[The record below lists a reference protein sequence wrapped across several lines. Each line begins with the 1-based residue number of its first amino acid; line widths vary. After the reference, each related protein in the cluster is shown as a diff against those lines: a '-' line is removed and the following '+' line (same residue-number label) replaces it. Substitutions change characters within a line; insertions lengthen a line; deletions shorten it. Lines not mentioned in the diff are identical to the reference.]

1 MTVETLTLTTPMI
14 VVLGLLGLTII
25 LFAFD
30 ILRTD
35 LAALTVMVLLGL
47 LSMVPGLEGISDP
60 MHLFDGFASNAVIS
74 IIGVMIIGAGLD
86 KTGIMSRVAAIILR
100 LGGTTE
106 KSVVPLV
113 TGTVGVIS
121 GFMQNVGA
129 VAVFVPVA
137 SRISARTGIPLS
149 RLLIPLSFCAIMG
162 GSLTLV
168 GSSSTILLNDLLP
181 ENMQPFGLFEQTP
194 IGLALLTA
202 GIVYFMLAGRFVLPS
217 ITSDA
222 AEGEDAMAYFG
233 RVYGLGYTIQEMK
246 VPAGSAVEGK
256 LIDDLEHSGMVRI
269 IASRKG
275 GELLIRPTSDLA
287 VTGGME
293 LAVMG
298 RTAED
303 LQYFAEQTGLEV
315 RGELDTFSEPLAPTM
330 AGIAEVVIPPDSSFI
345 GKSCHES
352 WMRKSFGL
360 SVLAIH
366 RGGITFSENVRTI
379 PLQAGDML
387 VAHTS
392 WEALAHL
399 EKDPDFV
406 VATSEYPHEELRPH
420 KVKCAALFFAI
431 AMALVLFSDLR
442 LSLCFLVGAVG
453 MILTGVLS
461 MDEAYQSVSWKTIF
475 LLAGLIPLGDAVQ
488 DSGTAAWIAQEV
500 MRILGDVPGW
510 VLQAAIAVLATFFT
524 LVMSNVGAAVLLV
537 PLAIGI
543 ATTAQAAGI
552 DADPRIFALTV
563 GIAASNSFILPTHQC
578 NALIMGPGGY
588 QVKDFMKAGG
598 IMTVIFL
605 VVSLVM
611 LNIIF

>member
-1 MTVETLTLTTPMI
+1 MI
-14 VVLGLLGLTII
+14 AVLGLLGLIII
-25 LFAFD
+25 LFVFE

-35 LAALTVMVLLGL
+35 LAALSVMVLLGL

-86 KTGIMSRVAAIILR
+86 KTGIMNRVAGIILR
-100 LGGTTE
+100 IGDSSE
-106 KSVVPLV
+106 KSVVPIV
-113 TGTVGVIS
+113 TGTAGVLS

-137 SRISARTGIPLS
+137 SRISVRTGIPLS

-162 GSLTLV
+162 GTLTLV
-168 GSSSTILLNDLLP
+168 GASATIIINDLLP
-181 ENMQPFGLFEQTP
+181 ENMAPFGLFEQTP
-194 IGLALLTA
+194 IGIALLTS
-202 GIVYFMLAGRFVLPS
+202 GIIYFILAGQLVLPS
-217 ITSDA
+217 TTSEA
-222 AEGEDAMAYFG
+222 AEGEGAVAYFG

-246 VPAGSAVEGK
+246 VPIDSAVKGK
-256 LIDDLEHSGMVRI
+256 LVDDLEQGGTVRI

-275 GELLIRPTSDLA
+275 GELLIRPTRGLLISE
-287 VTGGME
+287 GME

-298 RTAED
+298 RSEED
-303 LQYFAEQTGLEV
+303 LQNFAERAGLEV
-315 RGELDTFSEPLAPTM
+315 QGDLDIFAEPLAPTM
-330 AGIAEVVIPPDSSFI
+330 AGIAEVVIPPDSTFI
-345 GKSCHES
+345 GKTCQES
-352 WMRKSFGL
+352 LMRKRLGL

-366 RGGITFSENVRTI
+366 RGGETISRDVRGI

-387 VAHTS
+387 VAYTT
-392 WEALAHL
+392 WEALAYL
-399 EKDPDFV
+399 EKNSDFV

-420 KVKCAALFFAI
+420 KVQFAALFFAI
-431 AMALVLFSDLR
+431 AMILVLFSDLR
-442 LSLCFLVGAVG
+442 LSLCFMVGAVG
-453 MILTGVLS
+453 MILSGVIS
-461 MDEAYQSVSWKTIF
+461 IDEAYQSVSWKTIF
-475 LLAGLIPLGDAVQ
+475 LLAGLIPIGEAVQ
-488 DSGTAAWIAQEV
+488 DSGTAAWIAQETL
-500 MRILGDVPGW
+500 RILGDVPGW
-510 VLQAAIAVLATFFT
+510 VLQAYIAVLATFFT

-552 DADPRIFALTV
+552 DVDPRVFALTV

-605 VVSLVM
+605 IISILM
-611 LNIIF
+611 LNLIF